1 MIYTVNIKNI
11 ICTSLICHDVWSE
24 HYDDDDD
31 DDDDDNNN
39 NNNNNNISQFKLS
52 LKKSY

>member
-1 MIYTVNIKNI
+1 MYF
-11 ICTSLICHDVWSE
+11 SHVWSE

>member
-1 MIYTVNIKNI
+1 MYF
-11 ICTSLICHDVWSE
+11 SHVWSE

-31 DDDDDNNN
+31 DDDDNNNNN

>member
-1 MIYTVNIKNI
+1 MYF
-11 ICTSLICHDVWSE
+11 SHVWSE
-24 HYDDDDD
+24 HYDDDDDD